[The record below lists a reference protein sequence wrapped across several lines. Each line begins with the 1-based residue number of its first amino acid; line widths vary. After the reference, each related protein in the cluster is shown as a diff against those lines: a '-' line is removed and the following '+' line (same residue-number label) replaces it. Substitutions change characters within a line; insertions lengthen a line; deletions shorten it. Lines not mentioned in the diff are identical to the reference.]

1 MKNTPRFLKLDKN
14 YVVEDKTKHTY
25 WQDKVQFLKIFLTKF
40 ESIITVI
47 IPAIQISINVKTF

>member
-1 MKNTPRFLKLDKN
+1 MKNTPRFLKVNKN
-14 YVVEDKTKHTY
+14 YVVEDITKYTN

-47 IPAIQISINVKTF
+47 FPAIQISINVKTF